1 MIDCKKIAQDIKND
15 CKERLTNLKGK
26 DYYLK
31 IIQVEGDLAS
41 NAYTKGKKK
50 DCEEIGLGCFHDLL
64 PNDASAFDIKLAID
78 RGNDDKNCVG
88 VILQLPLPEHLKE
101 RTEELTWRISQQ
113 KDVDGFVRYSRFD
126 PCTPAGIIHVAK
138 QQLGS
143 LEGKVVTVVGRGKLV
158 GAPLVKMLNKE
169 NATIIQ
175 CNSRT
180 PRYALRK
187 ACAMSDVIVTATGS
201 INTISTDIMSAVSDD
216 TIIIDAGINRDEDG
230 KMCGDCASYIYKIH
244 DKITPVPGG
253 VGLMTRAML
262 MHNCVTAA
270 ERLEGV
276 LDE

>member
-15 CKERLTNLKGK
+15 CKERLANLKGK

-180 PRYALRK
+180 PKDALKK
-187 ACAMSDVIVTATGS
+187 ACAMSNVIVTATGS
-201 INTISTDIMSAVSDD
+201 INTISEDILYSIRDECV
-216 TIIIDAGINRDEDG
+216 IIDAGINRDANG
-230 KMCGDCASYIYKIH
+230 KMCGDVTPFAYKIH

>member
-15 CKERLTNLKGK
+15 CKERLANLKGK

-31 IIQVEGDLAS
+31 IVQVEGDLAS

-50 DCEEIGLGCFHDLL
+50 DCEEIRLGCFHDLL
-64 PNDASAFDIKLAID
+64 PNDASVEDVAWAIS
-78 RGNDDKNCVG
+78 RGNKDKNCIG
-88 VILQLPLPEHLKE
+88 IILQLPLPEHLKDV
-101 RTEELTWRISQQ
+101 TEALTMCIENK
-113 KDVDGFVRYSRFD
+113 KDVDGFIKSSPFD

-175 CNSRT
+175 CNSHT
-180 PRYALRK
+180 SKDALKK
-187 ACAMSDVIVTATGS
+187 ACAMSNVIVTATGS
-201 INTISTDIMSAVSDD
+201 INTISEDILYSIRDECV
-216 TIIIDAGINRDEDG
+216 IIDAGINRDENG
-230 KMCGDCASYIYKIH
+230 KMCGDVTPFAYKIH

>member
-15 CKERLTNLKGK
+15 CKERLANLKGK

-31 IIQVEGDLAS
+31 IVQVEGDLAS

-50 DCEEIGLGCFHDLL
+50 DCEEIGLGCKHILL
-64 PNDASAFDIKLAID
+64 PNNCGWYHVRSEID
-78 RGNDDKNCVG
+78 KGNEDSMCVG
-88 VILQLPLPEHLKE
+88 IILQLPLPEHLKYCEE
-101 RTEELTWRISQQ
+101 RLINRIAPQ
-113 KDVDGFVRYSRFD
+113 KDVDGFIESSPFG
-126 PCTPAGIIHVAK
+126 PCTPAGIVHIAK
-138 QQLGS
+138 EQLGS
-143 LEGKVVTVVGRGKLV
+143 LEGKVVTVIGRGKLV
-158 GAPLVKMLNKE
+158 GAPLVKILNKE

-216 TIIIDAGINRDEDG
+216 TVIIDAGINRDEDG

>member
-15 CKERLTNLKGK
+15 CKERLAALKGK

-50 DCEEIGLGCFHDLL
+50 DCEEIGLDCFHDLL
-64 PNDASAFDIKLAID
+64 PNDASIEDVAWAID
-78 RGNDDKNCVG
+78 RGNKDKNCIG
-88 VILQLPLPEHLKE
+88 IILQLPLPEHLKNV
-101 RTEELTWRISQQ
+101 TDALTMCIEKS
-113 KDVDGFVRYSRFD
+113 KDVDGFNEYSPFD

-143 LEGKVVTVVGRGKLV
+143 LEGKVVTVIGRGKLV
-158 GAPLVKMLNKE
+158 GTPLVKMLNKE

-180 PRYALRK
+180 PKYALSK
-187 ACAMSDVIVTATGS
+187 ALAMSDVIVTATGS
-201 INTISTDIMSAVSDD
+201 INTISEDLIIAVPDRAVV
-216 TIIIDAGINRDEDG
+216 IDAGINRDENG
-230 KMCGDCASYIYKIH
+230 KMCGDVAPFAYKIH